1 MKIIEPSKN
10 FYFEKML
17 SGDDEVVVPECIIQE
32 ANEAAEAVIPLK
44 SKILY
49 EKQYTAFCA
58 WRNNK
63 KAKGVNEKIIL
74 AYISEQSKKVKSSS
88 LWSYYSQLKKMLA
101 LKEKIDIGR
110 FHQVTAFLKQ
120 HSRGYVAK
128 KSKVFTREEFEYFL
142 DAAPDE
148 QYLLIKVVFIMG
160 VAGGCRIGELVTMT
174 VDDVEDRGSVLV
186 IQIPDTK
193 TYKKRVFTVV
203 NGTNKV
209 AALDIF
215 RKYRNLR
222 PSKVDHKRLFI
233 NYKNEKCTVQPV
245 GVNTF
250 SKMPVTIA
258 KYLGL
263 SDAEQ
268 YTGHSFRRSSATL
281 LANSGADLTVL
292 KRHGG
297 WRSSSVAEG
306 YIEDS
311 LQNKINISEQILGG
325 VTKTGVP
332 DAEMDIPAGPEK
344 SSNTCA
350 ITTERVSFGGGAG
363 FQFHFQNLSN
373 CNFYFNDRNDC

>member
-17 SGDDEVVVPECIIQE
+17 SGDEEVLVPECIIQE

-148 QYLLIKVVFIMG
+148 QYLLIGVVFIMG
-160 VAGGCRIGELVTMT
+160 VAGGCRIGELVTM
-174 VDDVEDRGSVLV
+174 SVLV
-186 IQIPDTK
+186 IQIPDRK

-203 NGTNKV
+203 NGTNKI

-215 RKYRNLR
+215 RNYRNLR

-250 SKMPVTIA
+250 SKMPVSLQSILA
-258 KYLGL
+258 FLML
-263 SDAEQ
+263 NNIH
-268 YTGHSFRRSSATL
+268 TGHSFRRSSATL
-281 LANSGADLTVL
+281 LANSGADFTVL

-344 SSNTCA
+344 SSKTCA
-350 ITTERVSFGGGAG
+350 ITTERVSLGGGAS
-363 FQFHFQNLSN
+363 FQFHFQNLNN